1 MKLVVEESESRAL
14 AVWLREQRPSLLASV
29 LGRVEVARTV
39 RLVESSPAARARV
52 DELFETV
59 HLFAVTTAV
68 RLRAEQVGPQALRSL
83 DAVHLATAL
92 EADIREM
99 LVYDRRLAEAARANG
114 IAILSPGVR

>member
-1 MKLVVEESESRAL
+1 VKLVVEESESRAL

-92 EADIREM
+92 EADIHEM